1 MADMPIETTKFDA
14 ADYMETTEDV
24 IAQLEAALEDGDP
37 ALIKAVLG
45 DIARSK
51 GMSMTAEVSGLSR
64 MGLHKALGADGD
76 PKLSTLLSIMSALGL
91 QLSVVRKTA
100 A

>member
-1 MADMPIETTKFDA
+1 MPVETTKFDA
-14 ADYMETTEDV
+14 ADYIETAEDV
-24 IAQLEAALEDGDP
+24 IAQLDAALEDGDP

-51 GMSMTAEVSGLSR
+51 GLSKLADLSGLSR
-64 MGLHKALGADGD
+64 MGLHKALSADGD